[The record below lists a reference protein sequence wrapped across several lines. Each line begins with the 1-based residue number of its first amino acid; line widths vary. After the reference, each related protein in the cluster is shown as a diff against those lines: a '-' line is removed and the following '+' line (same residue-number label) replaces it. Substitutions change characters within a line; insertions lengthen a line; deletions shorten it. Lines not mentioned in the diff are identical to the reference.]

1 MPEKPQKPTVSAGE
15 IFYIFVAIF
24 FLATSIVLYSGDIFM
39 KLVFLA
45 GAVLSF
51 VFFVSSRNKKVKEY
65 HEEMEK
71 YERSVKWYEEHKEE
85 FEAGAAAQAKAEAA
99 AKEGEKK

>member
-1 MPEKPQKPTVSAGE
+1 MPEKPKKPTVTAGE
-15 IFYIFVAIF
+15 IFYIFIAIF
-24 FLATSIVLYSGDIFM
+24 FLATSIVLYGGDILM

-51 VFFVSSRNKKVKEY
+51 LFFVSSRNKKIKEY
-65 HEEMEK
+65 QEEIEK

-85 FEAGAAAQAKAEAA
+85 LEVQAQETTEACE
-99 AKEGEKK
+99 EKDK